1 MDRVRGISRHRFL
14 RLAAVASAAALLPF
28 RGGSAREKMFERL
41 IPSSGE
47 RVPVVGLG
55 TWQAFDVGPDA
66 DDRAR
71 LARVVNA
78 FFDSG
83 GRVIDSSP
91 MYGRAEQTVGDL
103 LTERD
108 GGSDPFIATK
118 VWTRGREDGIRQMAR
133 SAERLGRPR
142 IDLMQVHNLLDWRVH
157 LATLRAWKNE
167 GKIRYLGVTHYTSDA
182 LDEIARLVETEA
194 LDFVQ
199 IAYSVTVRDAER
211 RLLPTAADNGTAV
224 IVNRPFEGGG
234 IFRAVRKRP
243 LPGWAAEFECESWSQ
258 AFLKYLLGHPAV
270 TCVIPGTGN
279 PRHMNDNVRAGF
291 GSLPDGLTRRR
302 MAQYFDDL

>member
-28 RGGSAREKMFERL
+28 RGESAREKMFERL
-41 IPSSGE
+41 VPSSGE

-71 LARVVNA
+71 LARVVDA

-167 GKIRYLGVTHYTSDA
+167 GKIRYFGVTHYTSDA
-182 LDEIARLVETEA
+182 LDEIAGLVETEA

-234 IFRAVRKRP
+234 IFRTVRKRP

-258 AFLKYLLGHPAV
+258 VFLKYLLGHPAV